1 MKCVILLFKNKCL
14 FEVRNLPKVFD
25 REKERRITMPNIKYK
40 TELLSAIAAVCIAIF
55 VIFASVFMVNTMD
68 ALDSEVNEYIDMTV
82 TQKCEIVES
91 SINNDVCTVKN
102 FAACLSDYKT
112 ADENGLIRK
121 INELENSCETIDSF
135 VIADENGDVITSK
148 RIDRN
153 ITSREYYQKAMNGEI
168 NVSKAIF
175 SEPDG
180 KMVNVIA
187 VPIYGEYKRIIGVLA
202 GICDANRYDAL
213 LDMSFGGNGSDSNGY
228 VLNSDGEVVMS
239 GDNALGDYVPMGD
252 LFFSSDLL
260 AGVDE
265 SVRRTVKDNF
275 AKVGGSGIIKSYC
288 RGEKFVAYYSG
299 LSNYDDLHYLLV
311 FRENVVAQQQNHYAV
326 MNILMYIFF
335 VVILLVVIAAYIVIV
350 RVSFRRLKKA
360 NAEVSRIAYTDRI
373 TGYSTWDRFAL
384 DAKKLLQHEYRRY
397 ALVSFDIDKFKA
409 INDMYGHDEGNRVLK
424 LIADT
429 VNRNIQD
436 GETFSR
442 INSDNFYILMQYHS
456 DDDIARRVITLIQA
470 IEYEITEFVPVLSF
484 GIYRIIDKNVSI
496 RRMGDLADI
505 AKRTVKYGDDSAYTF
520 YNESMLEE
528 MREEKRIEN
537 EMQAALDTHE
547 FCVFYQPKVSL
558 DGKVNLTGA
567 EALVRWI
574 KDGTVISPGKF
585 IPLFEKNRFIIKL
598 DFYIMD
604 QVCQKIKQWEKYYPH
619 LLISVNMSRVHLKD
633 PQFVE
638 KLNDICVTHGVSTSS
653 IEIEI
658 TESAAYESLDVLTTV
673 FKQLKD
679 YGFHISIDDFG
690 SGYSSLNMLKD
701 LPADVLKIDRAF
713 LAESNSNK
721 RANDILGHV
730 IRMASSL
737 GMHTICEG
745 IETDEQAKLLG
756 GLGCEMAQGFYFAKP
771 MPSDSFEEILKGHSK
786 TINISKNDPE
796 EDK

>member
-1 MKCVILLFKNKCL
+1 M
-14 FEVRNLPKVFD
+14 PK
-25 REKERRITMPNIKYK
+25 IKHK
-40 TELLSAIAAVCIAIF
+40 TEVLLAVSVIMTVIF
-55 VIFASVFMVNTMD
+55 IIFASFFIINTTN
-68 ALDSEVNEYIDMTV
+68 ALGSEVDKYIDRTV
-82 TQKCEIVES
+82 TQKFEIVES
-91 SINNDVCTVKN
+91 NINNDICTVKN

-112 ADENGLIRK
+112 FDKNTIVRK
-121 INELENSCETIDSF
+121 INELENSSETIDVF
-135 VIADENGDVITSK
+135 IIADENGDVITSK
-148 RIDRN
+148 RIDKN
-153 ITSREYYQKAMNGEI
+153 VSAREYFKKAISGEVNI
-168 NVSKAIF
+168 SKAIF

-187 VPIYGEYKRIIGVLA
+187 VPIYGDYQRIIGVAA
-202 GICDANRYDAL
+202 GICDTNINAKQ
-213 LDMSFGGNGSDSNGY
+213 LDLSFSGKGYDSNGY

-239 GDNALGDYVPMGD
+239 GNNALGDNVPMGD
-252 LFFSSDLL
+252 LFFSSDFL
-260 AGVDE
+260 AGVNEADR
-265 SVRRTVKDNF
+265 STVKDNF

-288 RGEKFVAYYSG
+288 NGDNYIAYYSG
-299 LSNYDDLHYLLV
+299 FTEPDDLHYLLI
-311 FRENVVAQQQNHYAV
+311 FKEDVVAAQQNYYAFI
-326 MNILMYIFF
+326 NILMYVFF
-335 VVILLVVIAAYIVIV
+335 LLILAVVIIAYVVIV

-360 NAEVSRIAYTDRI
+360 NAEVSRIAYTDRL
-373 TGYSTWDRFAL
+373 TGYSTWDKFVI
-384 DAKKLLQHEYRRY
+384 DAGGLLQHEYRRY

-409 INDMYGHDEGNRVLK
+409 INDMYGHEEGNRVLK

-429 VNRNIQD
+429 VNRNLQD

-442 INSDNFYILMQYHS
+442 INSDNFYIFMFYHS
-456 DDDIARRVITLIQA
+456 DDDISGRVTSLIQA
-470 IEYEITEFVPVLSF
+470 IEYEVTEFVPVLSF
-484 GIYRIIDKNVSI
+484 GIYRITDKSVSI

-505 AKRTVKYGDDSAYTF
+505 AKRTVKYGDDSAYAF
-520 YNESMLEE
+520 YSESMLEE

-537 EMQAALDTHE
+537 EMQSALDMHE

-558 DGKVNLTGA
+558 DGKVNLAGA

-585 IPLFEKNRFIIKL
+585 IPLFEKNRFIVKL

-604 QVCQKIKQWEKYYPH
+604 QVCQKIKNWQKYYKD

-633 PQFVE
+633 PQFVK
-638 KLNDICVTHGVSTSS
+638 KLNDICITHGVSTSS

-673 FKQLKD
+673 FKQLKE

-721 RANDILGHV
+721 RANDILGYV
-730 IRMASSL
+730 IRMAGSL

-745 IETDEQAKLLG
+745 IETNEQAKLLG

-771 MPSDSFEEILKGHSK
+771 MPSDSFEEILKGNSK
-786 TINISKNDPE
+786 TINIPSNDPE

>member
-1 MKCVILLFKNKCL
+1 ML
-14 FEVRNLPKVFD
+14 
-25 REKERRITMPNIKYK
+25 NIKHR
-40 TELLSAIAAVCIAIF
+40 TEIISAIAALCIAIF
-55 VIFASVFMVNTMD
+55 VAMASVFMANTIS
-68 ALDSEVNEYIDMTV
+68 ALDGEVNDYIDRAAS
-82 TQKCEIVES
+82 QKCDIVES
-91 SINNDVCTVKN
+91 AIRNDVNTVKN
-102 FAACLSDYKT
+102 FAACASNYKT
-112 ADENGLIRK
+112 TDESLVIK
-121 INELENSCETIDSF
+121 MIKDLENSCSTIDAF
-135 VIADENGDVITSK
+135 IIADENGDVITSK
-148 RIDRN
+148 N
-153 ITSREYYQKAMNGEI
+153 ISKNISAREYYKRAMNGEVYI
-168 NVSKAIF
+168 SKAIY
-175 SEPDG
+175 SEPDE
-180 KMVNVIA
+180 KMVNAIA
-187 VPIYGEYKRIIGVLA
+187 APIYGDYRRIVGMVA
-202 GICDANRYDAL
+202 GICDTRSYNNL
-213 LDMSFGGNGSDSNGY
+213 IDMSFGGKENDSNGY
-228 VLNSDGEVVMS
+228 VLNSDGEVIMS
-239 GDNALGDYVPMGD
+239 GENALGDYVPMGD
-252 LFFSSDLL
+252 LFFSSDIL
-260 AGVDE
+260 AGVEE
-265 SVRRTVKDNF
+265 SVRNSVKDNF
-275 AKVGGSGIIKSYC
+275 ANFGGSGIVKSVC
-288 RGEKFVAYYSG
+288 KGEKYVAYYSG
-299 LSNYDDLHYLLV
+299 MSGFDNLHYLLI
-311 FRENVVAQQQNHYAV
+311 FKENVVAAEQNHYT
-326 MNILMYIFF
+326 MINILMYAFF
-335 VVILLVVIAAYIVIV
+335 VLILIIVITAYIVIV
-350 RVSFRRLKKA
+350 RVSFRRLTKA
-360 NAEVSRIAYTDRI
+360 NEEVSRIAYTDSI
-373 TGYSTWDRFAL
+373 TGYGTWDKFVL
-384 DAKKLLQHEYRRY
+384 DAKSLLRHEYRRY

-429 VNRNIQD
+429 VNRNLQD

-442 INSDNFYILMQYHS
+442 INSDNYYILMLYSS
-456 DDDIARRVITLIQA
+456 DSDTARRIGSLIQA

-484 GIYRIIDKNVSI
+484 GIYRITDKSVSI

-520 YNESMLEE
+520 YSESMLEK

-537 EMQAALDTHE
+537 EMQTALDMHE

-585 IPLFEKNRFIIKL
+585 IPLFEKNRFIVKL
-598 DFYIMD
+598 DYYIMD
-604 QVCQKIKQWEKYYPH
+604 QVCQKIKQWESYYPH
-619 LLISVNMSRVHLKD
+619 LLISVNMSRAHLRD

-638 KLNDICVTHGVSTSS
+638 KLNDICLSHGVSTSS

-658 TESAAYESLDVLTTV
+658 TESAAYGSLDVLTAV

-721 RANDILGHV
+721 RANDILGYV
-730 IRMASSL
+730 IRMAGSL

-771 MPSDSFEEILKGHSK
+771 MPSDSFEEILRGNSK
-786 TINISKNDPE
+786 TINIPSNNPE

>member
-1 MKCVILLFKNKCL
+1 ML
-14 FEVRNLPKVFD
+14 
-25 REKERRITMPNIKYK
+25 NIKHR
-40 TELLSAIAAVCIAIF
+40 TEIISAIAALCIAIF
-55 VIFASVFMVNTMD
+55 VVMASLFMANTIS
-68 ALDSEVNEYIDMTV
+68 ALDGEVNNYIDRAAS
-82 TQKCEIVES
+82 QKCDIVES
-91 SINNDVCTVKN
+91 AIRNDVNTVKN
-102 FAACLSDYKT
+102 FAACASNYKT
-112 ADENGLIRK
+112 TDKNLIIK
-121 INELENSCETIDSF
+121 MIKDLENSCSTIDAF
-135 VIADENGDVITSK
+135 IIADENGDVITSK
-148 RIDRN
+148 N
-153 ITSREYYQKAMNGEI
+153 ISKNISAREYYKRTMNGEVYI
-168 NVSKAIF
+168 SKAIY

-180 KMVNVIA
+180 KMVNAIA
-187 VPIYGEYKRIIGVLA
+187 VPIYGDYRRIVGMVA
-202 GICDANRYDAL
+202 GICDARSYNNL
-213 LDMSFGGNGSDSNGY
+213 IDMSFGGKENDSNGY
-228 VLNSDGEVVMS
+228 VLNSDGEVIMS
-239 GDNALGDYVPMGD
+239 GENTLGDNVPMGD
-252 LFFSSDLL
+252 LFFSSDIL
-260 AGVDE
+260 AGVEE
-265 SVRRTVKDNF
+265 SVRNAVKDNF
-275 AKVGGSGIIKSYC
+275 AKVGGSGIVKSVC
-288 RGEKFVAYYSG
+288 NGEKYVAYYSG
-299 LSNYDDLHYLLV
+299 MSGFDDLHYLLI
-311 FRENVVAQQQNHYAV
+311 FKENVVAAEQNHYT
-326 MNILMYIFF
+326 MINILMYAFF
-335 VVILLVVIAAYIVIV
+335 VLILIIVITAYIVIV
-350 RVSFRRLKKA
+350 RVSFRRLTKA
-360 NAEVSRIAYTDRI
+360 NEEVSRIAYTDSI
-373 TGYSTWDRFAL
+373 TGYGTWDKFVL
-384 DAKKLLQHEYRRY
+384 DAKSLLRHEYRRY

-429 VNRNIQD
+429 VNRNLQD

-442 INSDNFYILMQYHS
+442 INSDNYYILMLYRS
-456 DDDIARRVITLIQA
+456 DSDTARRIGSLIQA

-484 GIYRIIDKNVSI
+484 GIYRITDKSVSI

-520 YNESMLEE
+520 YSESMLEK

-537 EMQAALDTHE
+537 EMQTALDMHE
-547 FCVFYQPKVSL
+547 FSVFYQPKVSL

-585 IPLFEKNRFIIKL
+585 IPLFEKNRFIVKL
-598 DFYIMD
+598 DYYIMD
-604 QVCQKIKQWEKYYPH
+604 QVCQKIKQWESYYPH
-619 LLISVNMSRVHLKD
+619 LLISVNMSRAHLRD

-638 KLNDICVTHGVSTSS
+638 KLNDICLSYGVSTSS

-658 TESAAYESLDVLTTV
+658 TESAAYESLDVLTAV

-721 RANDILGHV
+721 RANDILGYV
-730 IRMASSL
+730 IRMAGSL

-771 MPSDSFEEILKGHSK
+771 MPSDSFEEILRGNSK
-786 TINISKNDPE
+786 TINIPSSNPE

>member
-1 MKCVILLFKNKCL
+1 MLK
-14 FEVRNLPKVFD
+14 
-25 REKERRITMPNIKYK
+25 IKYK
-40 TELLSAIAAVCIAIF
+40 TEVLSVVAAILIAIF
-55 VIFASVFMVNTMD
+55 VVFASVFMVHTMN
-68 ALDSEVNEYIDMTV
+68 ALDDEVNKYIDRTV
-82 TQKCEIVES
+82 TQKYEIVEGA
-91 SINNDVCTVKN
+91 INNDISTVKN

-112 ADENGLIRK
+112 ADENMLIRK
-121 INELENSCETIDSF
+121 IKELENSSETIESF
-135 VIADENGDVITSK
+135 IIADENGNVTTSK
-148 RIDRN
+148 RIDKN
-153 ITSREYYQKAMNGEI
+153 ISAREYYQKAMNGEV

-187 VPIYGEYKRIIGVLA
+187 VPIYGDYQRIIGMLA
-202 GICDANRYDAL
+202 GICDAGSYDAL
-213 LDMSFGGNGSDSNGY
+213 LDMSFSGDGSDSNGY

-239 GDNALGDYVPMGD
+239 GDNALGDNVPMGD

-265 SVRRTVKDNF
+265 SVRSTVKDNF

-288 RGEKFVAYYSG
+288 KGDKYIAYYCG
-299 LSNYDDLHYLLV
+299 FTKSNDLHYLLI
-311 FRENVVAQQQNHYAV
+311 FKEDVVAAQQDYYAV
-326 MNILMYIFF
+326 MNIMMYIFF
-335 VVILLVVIAAYIVIV
+335 VVILIVVIAAHIVIV

-360 NAEVSRIAYTDRI
+360 NAEVSRIAYTDRL
-373 TGYSTWDRFAL
+373 TGYSTWDKFVI

-409 INDMYGHDEGNRVLK
+409 INDMYGHEEGNRVLK

-429 VNRNIQD
+429 VNRNLQD

-442 INSDNFYILMQYHS
+442 INSDNFYIFMIYHS
-456 DDDIARRVITLIQA
+456 DDDISGRVISLIQA
-470 IEYEITEFVPVLSF
+470 IEYEVTEFVPVLSF

-505 AKRTVKYGDDSAYTF
+505 AKRTVKYGDDSAYAF

-558 DGKVNLTGA
+558 DGKVNLAGA

-574 KDGTVISPGKF
+574 KDGTVISPRKF

-604 QVCQKIKQWEKYYPH
+604 QVCQKIKYWQKYYKD

-638 KLNDICVTHGVSTSS
+638 KLNDICVSHGVSTSS

-737 GMHTICEG
+737 GIHTICEG
-745 IETDEQAKLLG
+745 IETDEQAQLLG

-771 MPSDSFEEILKGHSK
+771 MPSDSFEEILKGNSK
-786 TINISKNDPE
+786 TIHIPKNDPE

>member
-1 MKCVILLFKNKCL
+1 MLK
-14 FEVRNLPKVFD
+14 
-25 REKERRITMPNIKYK
+25 IKYK
-40 TELLSAIAAVCIAIF
+40 TEVLSVVAAILIAIF
-55 VIFASVFMVNTMD
+55 VVFASVFMVHTMN
-68 ALDSEVNEYIDMTV
+68 ALDDEVNKYIDRTV
-82 TQKCEIVES
+82 TQKYEIVEGA
-91 SINNDVCTVKN
+91 INNDISTVKN

-112 ADENGLIRK
+112 ADENMLIRK
-121 INELENSCETIDSF
+121 IKELENSSETIESF
-135 VIADENGDVITSK
+135 IIADENGNVTTSK
-148 RIDRN
+148 RIDKN
-153 ITSREYYQKAMNGEI
+153 ISAREYYQKAMNGEV

-187 VPIYGEYKRIIGVLA
+187 VPIYGDYQRIIGMLA
-202 GICDANRYDAL
+202 GICDAGSYDAL
-213 LDMSFGGNGSDSNGY
+213 LDMSFSGDGSDSNGY

-239 GDNALGDYVPMGD
+239 GDNALGDNVPMGD

-288 RGEKFVAYYSG
+288 KGDKYIAYYCG
-299 LSNYDDLHYLLV
+299 FTKSNDLHYLLI
-311 FRENVVAQQQNHYAV
+311 FKEDVVAAQQDYYAV
-326 MNILMYIFF
+326 MNIMMYIFF
-335 VVILLVVIAAYIVIV
+335 VVILIVVIAAHIVIV

-360 NAEVSRIAYTDRI
+360 NAEVSRIAYTDRL
-373 TGYSTWDRFAL
+373 TGYSTWDKFVI

-409 INDMYGHDEGNRVLK
+409 INDMYGHEEGNRVLK

-429 VNRNIQD
+429 VNRNLQD

-442 INSDNFYILMQYHS
+442 INSDNFYIFMIYHS
-456 DDDIARRVITLIQA
+456 DDDISGRVISLIQA
-470 IEYEITEFVPVLSF
+470 IEYEVTEFVPVLSF

-505 AKRTVKYGDDSAYTF
+505 AKRTVKYGDDSAYAF

-558 DGKVNLTGA
+558 DGKVNLAGA

-604 QVCQKIKQWEKYYPH
+604 QVCQKIKYWQKYYKD

-638 KLNDICVTHGVSTSS
+638 KLNDICVSHGVSTSS

-737 GMHTICEG
+737 GIHTICEG
-745 IETDEQAKLLG
+745 IETDEQAQLLG

-771 MPSDSFEEILKGHSK
+771 MPSDSFEEILKGNSK
-786 TINISKNDPE
+786 TIHIPKNDPE

>member
-1 MKCVILLFKNKCL
+1 ML
-14 FEVRNLPKVFD
+14 
-25 REKERRITMPNIKYK
+25 NIKHR
-40 TELLSAIAAVCIAIF
+40 TEIISVIAALCIAIF
-55 VIFASVFMVNTMD
+55 VVMASLFMANTIS
-68 ALDSEVNEYIDMTV
+68 ALDGEVNNYIDRAAS
-82 TQKCEIVES
+82 QKCDIVES
-91 SINNDVCTVKN
+91 AIRNDVNTVKN
-102 FAACLSDYKT
+102 LGACASNYKT
-112 ADENGLIRK
+112 TDKNLIIK
-121 INELENSCETIDSF
+121 MIKDLENSCSTIDAF
-135 VIADENGDVITSK
+135 IIADENGDVITSK
-148 RIDRN
+148 N
-153 ITSREYYQKAMNGEI
+153 ISKNISAREYYKRAMNGEVYI
-168 NVSKAIF
+168 SKAIY
-175 SEPDG
+175 SEPDE
-180 KMVNVIA
+180 KMVNAIA
-187 VPIYGEYKRIIGVLA
+187 APIYGDYRRIVGMVA
-202 GICDANRYDAL
+202 GICDARSYSNL
-213 LDMSFGGNGSDSNGY
+213 LDMSFGGKENDSNGY
-228 VLNSDGEVVMS
+228 VLNSDGEVIMS
-239 GDNALGDYVPMGD
+239 GENALGDYAPMGD
-252 LFFSSDLL
+252 FFFSSDILT
-260 AGVDE
+260 GVEE
-265 SVRRTVKDNF
+265 SVRNAVKDNF
-275 AKVGGSGIIKSYC
+275 AKVGGSGIVKSVC
-288 RGEKFVAYYSG
+288 KGEKYVAYYSG
-299 LSNYDDLHYLLV
+299 MSGFDNLHYLLI
-311 FRENVVAQQQNHYAV
+311 FKENVVAVEQNHYA
-326 MNILMYIFF
+326 MINILMYAFF
-335 VVILLVVIAAYIVIV
+335 VLILIIVITAYIVIV
-350 RVSFRRLKKA
+350 RVSFRRLTKA
-360 NAEVSRIAYTDRI
+360 NEEVSRIAYTDSI
-373 TGYSTWDRFAL
+373 TGYGTWDKFVL
-384 DAKKLLQHEYRRY
+384 DAKSLLRHEYRRY

-429 VNRNIQD
+429 VNRNLQD

-442 INSDNFYILMQYHS
+442 INSDNYYILMLYSS
-456 DDDIARRVITLIQA
+456 DSDTARRIGSLIQA

-484 GIYRIIDKNVSI
+484 GIYRITDKSVSI

-520 YNESMLEE
+520 YSESMLEK

-537 EMQAALDTHE
+537 EMQTALDMHE

-585 IPLFEKNRFIIKL
+585 IPLFEKNRFIVKL
-598 DFYIMD
+598 DYYIMD
-604 QVCQKIKQWEKYYPH
+604 QVCQKIKQWESYYPH
-619 LLISVNMSRVHLKD
+619 LLISVNMSRAHLRD

-638 KLNDICVTHGVSTSS
+638 KLNDICLSHGVSTSS

-658 TESAAYESLDVLTTV
+658 TESAAYESLDVLTAV

-721 RANDILGHV
+721 RANDILGYV
-730 IRMASSL
+730 IRMAGSL

-771 MPSDSFEEILKGHSK
+771 MPSDSFEEILRGNSK
-786 TINISKNDPE
+786 TINIPSNDPE

>member
-1 MKCVILLFKNKCL
+1 M
-14 FEVRNLPKVFD
+14 PK
-25 REKERRITMPNIKYK
+25 IKYK
-40 TELLSAIAAVCIAIF
+40 TEVMSVVAAILIAIF
-55 VIFASVFMVNTMD
+55 IAFASVFMANTVG
-68 ALDSEVNEYIDMTV
+68 ALDSEVNKYIDRTV
-82 TQKCEIVES
+82 TQKCELVES
-91 SINNDVCTVKN
+91 AINNDISTVKN

-112 ADENGLIRK
+112 ADENMLIRK
-121 INELENSCETIDSF
+121 IKELENSSETIEAF
-135 VIADENGDVITSK
+135 IIADENGDVTTSK
-148 RIDRN
+148 RIDKN
-153 ITSREYYQKAMNGEI
+153 ISAREYYQKALEGEV

-180 KMVNVIA
+180 KMMNVIA
-187 VPIYGEYKRIIGVLA
+187 VPIYGDYQRIIGVAA
-202 GICDANRYDAL
+202 GICDMNINAKQ
-213 LDMSFGGNGSDSNGY
+213 LDLSFSGKGYDSNGY
-228 VLNSDGEVVMS
+228 VLNSDGEVVIS
-239 GDNALGDYVPMGD
+239 GSNALGDNVPMGD
-252 LFFSSDLL
+252 LFFSSDFL
-260 AGVDE
+260 AGVNEADR
-265 SVRRTVKDNF
+265 STVKDNF
-275 AKVGGSGIIKSYC
+275 AKVGGRGIIKSCCNGDNYI
-288 RGEKFVAYYSG
+288 AYYSG
-299 LSNYDDLHYLLV
+299 FTELDDLHYLLI
-311 FRENVVAQQQNHYAV
+311 FKEDVVAAQQNFYAFI
-326 MNILMYIFF
+326 NILMYVLF
-335 VVILLVVIAAYIVIV
+335 VVILLVVIVAYIIIV

-360 NAEVSRIAYTDRI
+360 NAEVSRIAYTDRL
-373 TGYSTWDRFAL
+373 TGYSTWDKFVI
-384 DAKKLLQHEYRRY
+384 DAGSLLQHEYRRY

-409 INDMYGHDEGNRVLK
+409 INDMYGHEEGNRVLK

-429 VNRNIQD
+429 VNRNLQD

-442 INSDNFYILMQYHS
+442 INSDNFYIFMFYHG
-456 DDDIARRVITLIQA
+456 DDDISRRITSLIQA
-470 IEYEITEFVPVLSF
+470 IEYEVTEFVPVLSF

-505 AKRTVKYGDDSAYTF
+505 AKRTVKYGDDSAYAF
-520 YNESMLEE
+520 YSESMLEE

-585 IPLFEKNRFIIKL
+585 IPLFEKNRFIVKL

-604 QVCQKIKQWEKYYPH
+604 QVCQKIKYWQKYYKD

-633 PQFVE
+633 PQFVK
-638 KLNDICVTHGVSTSS
+638 KLNDICLTHGVSTSS

-721 RANDILGHV
+721 RANDILGYV
-730 IRMASSL
+730 IRMAGSL

-786 TINISKNDPE
+786 TINIPKSSPE

>member
-1 MKCVILLFKNKCL
+1 MLK
-14 FEVRNLPKVFD
+14 
-25 REKERRITMPNIKYK
+25 IKYK
-40 TELLSAIAAVCIAIF
+40 TEVLSVVAAILIAIF
-55 VIFASVFMVNTMD
+55 VVFASVFMVHTMN
-68 ALDSEVNEYIDMTV
+68 ALDDEVNKYIDRTV
-82 TQKCEIVES
+82 TQKYEIVEGA
-91 SINNDVCTVKN
+91 INNDISTVKN

-112 ADENGLIRK
+112 ADENMLIRK
-121 INELENSCETIDSF
+121 IKELENSSETIESF
-135 VIADENGDVITSK
+135 IIADENGNVTTSK
-148 RIDRN
+148 RIDKN
-153 ITSREYYQKAMNGEI
+153 ISAREYYQKAMNGEV

-187 VPIYGEYKRIIGVLA
+187 VPIYGDYQRIIGMLA
-202 GICDANRYDAL
+202 GICDAGSYDAL
-213 LDMSFGGNGSDSNGY
+213 LDMSFSGDGSDSNGY

-239 GDNALGDYVPMGD
+239 GDNALGDNVPMGD

-288 RGEKFVAYYSG
+288 KGDKYIAYYCG
-299 LSNYDDLHYLLV
+299 FTKSNDLHYLLI
-311 FRENVVAQQQNHYAV
+311 FKEDVVAAQQDYYVV
-326 MNILMYIFF
+326 MNIMMYIFF
-335 VVILLVVIAAYIVIV
+335 VVILIVVIAAHIVIV

-360 NAEVSRIAYTDRI
+360 NAEVSRIAYTDRL
-373 TGYSTWDRFAL
+373 TGYSTWDKFVI

-409 INDMYGHDEGNRVLK
+409 INDMYGHEEGNRVLK

-429 VNRNIQD
+429 VNRNLQD

-442 INSDNFYILMQYHS
+442 INSDNFYIFMIYHS
-456 DDDIARRVITLIQA
+456 DDDISGRVISLIQA
-470 IEYEITEFVPVLSF
+470 IEYEVTEFVPVLSF

-505 AKRTVKYGDDSAYTF
+505 AKRTVKYGDDSAYAF

-558 DGKVNLTGA
+558 DGKVNLAGA

-604 QVCQKIKQWEKYYPH
+604 QVCQKIKYWQKYYKD

-638 KLNDICVTHGVSTSS
+638 KLNDICVSHGVSTSS

-737 GMHTICEG
+737 GIHTICEG
-745 IETDEQAKLLG
+745 IETDEQAQLLG

-771 MPSDSFEEILKGHSK
+771 MPSDSFEEILKGNSK
-786 TINISKNDPE
+786 TIHIPKNDPE

>member
-1 MKCVILLFKNKCL
+1 M
-14 FEVRNLPKVFD
+14 PK
-25 REKERRITMPNIKYK
+25 IKYK
-40 TELLSAIAAVCIAIF
+40 TEVMSVVAAILIAIF
-55 VIFASVFMVNTMD
+55 IAFASVFMANTVG
-68 ALDSEVNEYIDMTV
+68 ALDSEVNKYIDRTV
-82 TQKCEIVES
+82 TQKCELVES
-91 SINNDVCTVKN
+91 AINNDISTVKN

-112 ADENGLIRK
+112 ADENMLIRK
-121 INELENSCETIDSF
+121 IKELENSSETIEAF
-135 VIADENGDVITSK
+135 IIADENGDVTTSK
-148 RIDRN
+148 RIDKN
-153 ITSREYYQKAMNGEI
+153 ISAREYYQKALEGEV

-187 VPIYGEYKRIIGVLA
+187 VPIYGDYQRIIGVLA
-202 GICDANRYDAL
+202 GLCDAESYNSL
-213 LDMSFGGNGSDSNGY
+213 LDMSFSGNGYDSNGY

-239 GDNALGDYVPMGD
+239 GENSLGDDVPMGD
-252 LFFSSDLL
+252 LFFSSDFL

-265 SVRRTVKDNF
+265 ADRSAVKDNF
-275 AKVGGSGIIKSYC
+275 AKLGGSGIIKSYC
-288 RGEKFVAYYSG
+288 SGDKYIAYYSG
-299 LSNYDDLHYLLV
+299 FTKSNDLHYLLI
-311 FRENVVAQQQNHYAV
+311 FKEDVVAAQQNFYAFI
-326 MNILMYIFF
+326 NILMYVLF
-335 VVILLVVIAAYIVIV
+335 VVILLVVIVAYIIIV

-360 NAEVSRIAYTDRI
+360 NAEVSRIAYTDRL
-373 TGYSTWDRFAL
+373 TGYSTWDKFVI
-384 DAKKLLQHEYRRY
+384 DAGSLLQHEYRRY

-409 INDMYGHDEGNRVLK
+409 INDMYGHEEGNRVLK

-429 VNRNIQD
+429 VNRNLQD

-442 INSDNFYILMQYHS
+442 INSDNFYIFMFYHG
-456 DDDIARRVITLIQA
+456 DDDISRRITSLIQA
-470 IEYEITEFVPVLSF
+470 IEYEVTEFVPVLSF

-505 AKRTVKYGDDSAYTF
+505 AKRTVKYGDDSAYAF
-520 YNESMLEE
+520 YSESMLEE

-585 IPLFEKNRFIIKL
+585 IPLFEKNRFIVKL

-604 QVCQKIKQWEKYYPH
+604 QVCQKIKYWQKYYKD

-633 PQFVE
+633 PQFVK
-638 KLNDICVTHGVSTSS
+638 KLNDICLTHGVSTSS

-721 RANDILGHV
+721 RANDILGYV
-730 IRMASSL
+730 IRMAGSL

-786 TINISKNDPE
+786 TINIPKSSPE

>member
-1 MKCVILLFKNKCL
+1 M
-14 FEVRNLPKVFD
+14 PK
-25 REKERRITMPNIKYK
+25 IKYK
-40 TELLSAIAAVCIAIF
+40 TEVLSAVAAILIAIF
-55 VIFASVFMVNTMD
+55 VVFASVFMVHTMD
-68 ALDSEVNEYIDMTV
+68 ALDDKVNKYIDRTV

-91 SINNDVCTVKN
+91 AINNDISTVKN
-102 FAACLSDYKT
+102 FAACLTDYKS
-112 ADENGLIRK
+112 ADENVLIRK
-121 INELENSCETIDSF
+121 IKELENSSETIESF

-148 RIDRN
+148 RIEKN
-153 ITSREYYQKAMNGEI
+153 ISARDYYQKAMNGEV

-187 VPIYGEYKRIIGVLA
+187 VPVYGDYQRIIGVLA
-202 GICDANRYDAL
+202 GICDAGSYDAL
-213 LDMSFGGNGSDSNGY
+213 LDMSFSGNGSDSNGY

-239 GDNALGDYVPMGD
+239 GDNALGDNVPMGD

-265 SVRRTVKDNF
+265 NVKSTVKVNF
-275 AKVGGSGIIKSYC
+275 AKVNGSGIIKSYC
-288 RGEKFVAYYSG
+288 KGEKYIAYYCG
-299 LSNYDDLHYLLV
+299 FTNSNDLHYLLI
-311 FRENVVAQQQNHYAV
+311 FKEDVVAAQQDHYAV

-335 VVILLVVIAAYIVIV
+335 VVILLVVIAAYVVIV

-360 NAEVSRIAYTDRI
+360 NAEVSRIAYTDRL
-373 TGYSTWDRFAL
+373 TGYSTWDKFVI
-384 DAKKLLQHEYRRY
+384 DSKKLLQHEYRRY

-409 INDMYGHDEGNRVLK
+409 INDMYGHEEGNRVLK

-429 VNRNIQD
+429 VNRNLQD

-442 INSDNFYILMQYHS
+442 INSDNFYIFMIYHG
-456 DDDIARRVITLIQA
+456 DDDISRRVISLIQA
-470 IEYEITEFVPVLSF
+470 IEYEVTEFVPVLSF

-505 AKRTVKYGDDSAYTF
+505 AKRTVKYGDDSAYAF

-558 DGKVNLTGA
+558 DGNVNLAGA

-604 QVCQKIKQWEKYYPH
+604 QVCQKIKYWQKYYKD

-638 KLNDICVTHGVSTSS
+638 KLNDICVSHGVSTSS

-713 LAESNSNK
+713 LAESNSDK

-771 MPSDSFEEILKGHSK
+771 MPSDSFEEILKGHS
-786 TINISKNDPE
+786 NIIHIPKNGPE

>member
-1 MKCVILLFKNKCL
+1 ML
-14 FEVRNLPKVFD
+14 
-25 REKERRITMPNIKYK
+25 NIKHR
-40 TELLSAIAAVCIAIF
+40 TEIISVIAALCIAIF
-55 VIFASVFMVNTMD
+55 VVMASLFMANTIS
-68 ALDSEVNEYIDMTV
+68 ALDGEVNNYIDRAAS
-82 TQKCEIVES
+82 QKCDIVES
-91 SINNDVCTVKN
+91 AIRNDVNTVKN
-102 FAACLSDYKT
+102 FAACASNYNNT
-112 ADENGLIRK
+112 DENLVIK
-121 INELENSCETIDSF
+121 MIKDLENSCSTIDAF
-135 VIADENGDVITSK
+135 IIADENGDVITSK
-148 RIDRN
+148 N
-153 ITSREYYQKAMNGEI
+153 ISKNISAREYYKRAMNGE
-168 NVSKAIF
+168 VYFSKAIY
-175 SEPDG
+175 SEPDK
-180 KMVNVIA
+180 KMVNAIA
-187 VPIYGEYKRIIGVLA
+187 APIYGDYKRIVGMVA
-202 GICDANRYDAL
+202 GICDTRSYNNL
-213 LDMSFGGNGSDSNGY
+213 IDMSFGGKENDSNGY
-228 VLNSDGEVVMS
+228 VLNSDGEVIMS
-239 GDNALGDYVPMGD
+239 GENALGDYVPMGD
-252 LFFSSDLL
+252 LFFSSDIL
-260 AGVDE
+260 AGVEE
-265 SVRRTVKDNF
+265 SVRNAVKDNF
-275 AKVGGSGIIKSYC
+275 AKVGGSGIVKSVC
-288 RGEKFVAYYSG
+288 NGEKYVAYYSG
-299 LSNYDDLHYLLV
+299 MSGFDNLHYLLI
-311 FRENVVAQQQNHYAV
+311 FKENVVAEEQNHYTM
-326 MNILMYIFF
+326 MNILMYAFF
-335 VVILLVVIAAYIVIV
+335 VLILIIVITAYIVIV
-350 RVSFRRLKKA
+350 RVSFRRLTKA
-360 NAEVSRIAYTDRI
+360 NEEVSRIAYTDSI
-373 TGYSTWDRFAL
+373 TGYGTWDKFVL
-384 DAKKLLQHEYRRY
+384 DAKSLLRHEYRRY

-429 VNRNIQD
+429 VNRNLQD

-442 INSDNFYILMQYHS
+442 INSDNYYILMLYSS
-456 DDDIARRVITLIQA
+456 DSDTARRIGSLIQA

-484 GIYRIIDKNVSI
+484 GIYRITDKSVSI

-520 YNESMLEE
+520 YSESMLEK

-537 EMQAALDTHE
+537 EMQTALDMHE

-585 IPLFEKNRFIIKL
+585 IPLFEKNRFIVKL
-598 DFYIMD
+598 DYYIMD
-604 QVCQKIKQWEKYYPH
+604 QVCQKIKQWKNYYPH
-619 LLISVNMSRVHLKD
+619 LLISVNMSRAHLRD

-638 KLNDICVTHGVSTSS
+638 KLNDICLSHGVSTSS

-658 TESAAYESLDVLTTV
+658 TESAAYESLDVLTAV

-721 RANDILGHV
+721 RANDILGYV
-730 IRMASSL
+730 IRMAGSL

-771 MPSDSFEEILKGHSK
+771 MPSDSFEEILRGNSK
-786 TINISKNDPE
+786 TINIPSNDPE

>member
-1 MKCVILLFKNKCL
+1 ML
-14 FEVRNLPKVFD
+14 
-25 REKERRITMPNIKYK
+25 NIKHR
-40 TELLSAIAAVCIAIF
+40 TEIISAIAALCIAIF
-55 VIFASVFMVNTMD
+55 VAMASVFMANTIS
-68 ALDSEVNEYIDMTV
+68 ALDGEVNDYIDRAAS
-82 TQKCEIVES
+82 QKCDIVES
-91 SINNDVCTVKN
+91 AIRNDVNTVKN
-102 FAACLSDYKT
+102 FAACASNYKT
-112 ADENGLIRK
+112 TDESLVIK
-121 INELENSCETIDSF
+121 MIKDLENSCSTIDAF
-135 VIADENGDVITSK
+135 IIADENGDVITSK
-148 RIDRN
+148 N
-153 ITSREYYQKAMNGEI
+153 ISKNISAREYYKRAMNGEVYI
-168 NVSKAIF
+168 SKAIY
-175 SEPDG
+175 SEPDE
-180 KMVNVIA
+180 KMVNAIA
-187 VPIYGEYKRIIGVLA
+187 APIYGDYRRIVGMVA
-202 GICDANRYDAL
+202 GICDTRSYNNL
-213 LDMSFGGNGSDSNGY
+213 IDMSFGGKENDSNGY
-228 VLNSDGEVVMS
+228 VLNSDGEVIMS
-239 GDNALGDYVPMGD
+239 GENALGDYVPMGD
-252 LFFSSDLL
+252 LFFSSDIL
-260 AGVDE
+260 AGVEE
-265 SVRRTVKDNF
+265 SVRNSVKDNF
-275 AKVGGSGIIKSYC
+275 AKVGGSGIVKSVC
-288 RGEKFVAYYSG
+288 KGEKYVAYYSG
-299 LSNYDDLHYLLV
+299 MSGFDNLHYLLI
-311 FRENVVAQQQNHYAV
+311 FKENVVAAEQNHYT
-326 MNILMYIFF
+326 MINILMYAFF
-335 VVILLVVIAAYIVIV
+335 VLILIIVITAYIVIV
-350 RVSFRRLKKA
+350 RVSFRRLTKA
-360 NAEVSRIAYTDRI
+360 NEEVSRIAYTDSI
-373 TGYSTWDRFAL
+373 TGYGTWDKFVL
-384 DAKKLLQHEYRRY
+384 DAKSLLRHEYRRY

-429 VNRNIQD
+429 VNRNLQD

-442 INSDNFYILMQYHS
+442 INSDNYYILMLYSS
-456 DDDIARRVITLIQA
+456 DSDTARRIGSLIQA

-484 GIYRIIDKNVSI
+484 GIYRITDKSVSI

-520 YNESMLEE
+520 YSESMLEK

-537 EMQAALDTHE
+537 EMQTALDMQE

-585 IPLFEKNRFIIKL
+585 IPLFEKNRFIVKL
-598 DFYIMD
+598 DYYIMD
-604 QVCQKIKQWEKYYPH
+604 QVCQKIKQWESYYPH
-619 LLISVNMSRVHLKD
+619 LLISVNMSRAHLRD

-638 KLNDICVTHGVSTSS
+638 KLNDICLSHGVSTSS

-658 TESAAYESLDVLTTV
+658 TESAAYGSLDVLTAV

-721 RANDILGHV
+721 RANDILGYV
-730 IRMASSL
+730 IRMAGSL

-771 MPSDSFEEILKGHSK
+771 MPSDSFEEILRGNSK
-786 TINISKNDPE
+786 TINIPSNNPE

>member
-1 MKCVILLFKNKCL
+1 MLK
-14 FEVRNLPKVFD
+14 
-25 REKERRITMPNIKYK
+25 IKYK
-40 TELLSAIAAVCIAIF
+40 TEVLSVVAAILIAIF
-55 VIFASVFMVNTMD
+55 VVFASVFMVHTMN
-68 ALDSEVNEYIDMTV
+68 ALDDEVNKYIDRTV
-82 TQKCEIVES
+82 TQKFEIVEGA
-91 SINNDVCTVKN
+91 INNDISTVKN

-112 ADENGLIRK
+112 ADENMLIRK
-121 INELENSCETIDSF
+121 IKELENSSETIESF
-135 VIADENGDVITSK
+135 IIADENGNVTTSK
-148 RIDRN
+148 RIDKN
-153 ITSREYYQKAMNGEI
+153 ISAREYYQKAMNGEV

-187 VPIYGEYKRIIGVLA
+187 VPIYGDYQRIIGMLA
-202 GICDANRYDAL
+202 GICDAGSYDAL
-213 LDMSFGGNGSDSNGY
+213 LDMSFSGDGSDSNGY

-239 GDNALGDYVPMGD
+239 GDNALGDNVPMGD

-265 SVRRTVKDNF
+265 SVRSTVKDNF

-288 RGEKFVAYYSG
+288 KGDKYIAYYCG
-299 LSNYDDLHYLLV
+299 FTKSNDLHYLLI
-311 FRENVVAQQQNHYAV
+311 FKEDVVAAQQDYYAV
-326 MNILMYIFF
+326 MNIMMYIFF
-335 VVILLVVIAAYIVIV
+335 VVILIVVIAAHIVIV

-360 NAEVSRIAYTDRI
+360 NAEVSRIAYTDRL
-373 TGYSTWDRFAL
+373 TGYSTWDKFVI

-409 INDMYGHDEGNRVLK
+409 INDMYGHEEGNRVLK

-429 VNRNIQD
+429 VNRNLQD

-442 INSDNFYILMQYHS
+442 INSDNFYIFMIYHS
-456 DDDIARRVITLIQA
+456 DDDISGRVISLIQA
-470 IEYEITEFVPVLSF
+470 IEYEVTEFVPVLSF

-505 AKRTVKYGDDSAYTF
+505 AKRTVKYGDDSAYAF

-558 DGKVNLTGA
+558 DGKVNLAGA

-604 QVCQKIKQWEKYYPH
+604 QVCQKIKYWQKYYKD

-638 KLNDICVTHGVSTSS
+638 KLNDICVSHGVSTSS

-658 TESAAYESLDVLTTV
+658 TESVAYESLDVLTTV

-737 GMHTICEG
+737 GIHTICEG
-745 IETDEQAKLLG
+745 IETDEQAQLLG

-771 MPSDSFEEILKGHSK
+771 MPSDSFEEILKGNSK
-786 TINISKNDPE
+786 TIHIPKNDPE

>member
-1 MKCVILLFKNKCL
+1 M
-14 FEVRNLPKVFD
+14 PK
-25 REKERRITMPNIKYK
+25 MKYK
-40 TELLSAIAAVCIAIF
+40 TEVMSVVAAILIAIF
-55 VIFASVFMVNTMD
+55 IAFASVFMANTIG
-68 ALDSEVNEYIDMTV
+68 ALDSEVNKYIDRTV
-82 TQKCEIVES
+82 TQKCELVES
-91 SINNDVCTVKN
+91 AINSDISTVKN

-112 ADENGLIRK
+112 ADENVLIRK
-121 INELENSCETIDSF
+121 IKELENSSETIEAF
-135 VIADENGDVITSK
+135 IIADENGDVTTSK
-148 RIDRN
+148 RIDKN
-153 ITSREYYQKAMNGEI
+153 ISAREYYQKALEGEV

-187 VPIYGEYKRIIGVLA
+187 VPIYGDYQRIIGVLA
-202 GICDANRYDAL
+202 GLCDAESYNSL
-213 LDMSFGGNGSDSNGY
+213 LDMSFSGNGYDSNGY

-239 GDNALGDYVPMGD
+239 GENSLGDDVPMGD
-252 LFFSSDLL
+252 LFFSSDFL

-265 SVRRTVKDNF
+265 ADRSTVKDNF
-275 AKVGGSGIIKSYC
+275 AKLGGSGIIKSCCNGDNYIA
-288 RGEKFVAYYSG
+288 FYSG
-299 LSNYDDLHYLLV
+299 FTKSNDLHYLLI
-311 FRENVVAQQQNHYAV
+311 FKEDVVATQQNYYAFV
-326 MNILMYIFF
+326 NILMYSFF
-335 VVILLVVIAAYIVIV
+335 LLILVVVIIAYVVIV

-360 NAEVSRIAYTDRI
+360 NAEVSRIAYTDRL
-373 TGYSTWDRFAL
+373 TGYSTWDKFVI
-384 DAKKLLQHEYRRY
+384 DVGGLLQHEYRRY

-409 INDMYGHDEGNRVLK
+409 INDMYGHEEGNRVLK

-429 VNRNIQD
+429 VNRNLQD

-442 INSDNFYILMQYHS
+442 INSDNFYIFMFYHS
-456 DDDIARRVITLIQA
+456 DNDISRRVTSLIQA
-470 IEYEITEFVPVLSF
+470 IEYEVTEFVPVLSF
-484 GIYRIIDKNVSI
+484 GIYRITDKSVSI

-505 AKRTVKYGDDSAYTF
+505 AKRTVKYGDDSAYAF
-520 YNESMLEE
+520 YSESMLEE

-537 EMQAALDTHE
+537 EMQSALDMHE

-558 DGKVNLTGA
+558 DGKVNLAGA

-585 IPLFEKNRFIIKL
+585 IPLFEKNRFIVKL

-604 QVCQKIKQWEKYYPH
+604 QVCQKIKYWRKYYND
-619 LLISVNMSRVHLKD
+619 LLISVNMSRVHLRD

-638 KLNDICVTHGVSTSS
+638 KLNDICVSHGVSTSS

-713 LAESNSNK
+713 LDESNSNK
-721 RANDILGHV
+721 RANEILGHV
-730 IRMASSL
+730 IRMATSL

-745 IETDEQAKLLG
+745 IETDEQAQLLG

-786 TINISKNDPE
+786 TINIPKSSPE

>member
-1 MKCVILLFKNKCL
+1 ML
-14 FEVRNLPKVFD
+14 
-25 REKERRITMPNIKYK
+25 NIKHR
-40 TELLSAIAAVCIAIF
+40 TEIISAIAALCIAIF
-55 VIFASVFMVNTMD
+55 VVMASLFMANTIS
-68 ALDSEVNEYIDMTV
+68 ALDGEVNNYIDRAAS
-82 TQKCEIVES
+82 QKCDIVES
-91 SINNDVCTVKN
+91 AIRNDVNTVKN
-102 FAACLSDYKT
+102 FAACASNYKT
-112 ADENGLIRK
+112 THKNLIIK
-121 INELENSCETIDSF
+121 MIKDLENSCSTIDAF
-135 VIADENGDVITSK
+135 IIADENGDVITSK
-148 RIDRN
+148 N
-153 ITSREYYQKAMNGEI
+153 ISKNISAREYYKRAMNGEVYI
-168 NVSKAIF
+168 SKAIY

-180 KMVNVIA
+180 KMVNAIA
-187 VPIYGEYKRIIGVLA
+187 VPIYGDYRRIVGMVA
-202 GICDANRYDAL
+202 GICDARSYNNL
-213 LDMSFGGNGSDSNGY
+213 IDMSFGGKENDSNGY
-228 VLNSDGEVVMS
+228 VLNSDGEVIMS
-239 GDNALGDYVPMGD
+239 GENTLGDNVPMGD
-252 LFFSSDLL
+252 LFFSSDIL
-260 AGVDE
+260 AGVEE
-265 SVRRTVKDNF
+265 SVRNAVKDNF
-275 AKVGGSGIIKSYC
+275 AKVGGSGIVKSVC
-288 RGEKFVAYYSG
+288 NGEKYVAYYSG
-299 LSNYDDLHYLLV
+299 MSGFDDLHYLLI
-311 FRENVVAQQQNHYAV
+311 FKENVVAAEQNHYT
-326 MNILMYIFF
+326 MINILMYAFF
-335 VVILLVVIAAYIVIV
+335 VLILIIVITAYIVIV
-350 RVSFRRLKKA
+350 RVSFRRLTKA
-360 NAEVSRIAYTDRI
+360 NEEVSRIAYTDSI
-373 TGYSTWDRFAL
+373 TGYGTWDKFVL
-384 DAKKLLQHEYRRY
+384 DAKSLLRHEYRRY

-429 VNRNIQD
+429 VNRNLQD

-442 INSDNFYILMQYHS
+442 INSDNYYILMLYRS
-456 DDDIARRVITLIQA
+456 DSDTARRIGSLIQA

-484 GIYRIIDKNVSI
+484 GIYRITDKSVSI

-520 YNESMLEE
+520 YSESMLEK

-537 EMQAALDTHE
+537 EMQTALDMHE
-547 FCVFYQPKVSL
+547 FSVFYQPKVSL

-585 IPLFEKNRFIIKL
+585 IPLFEKNRFIVKL
-598 DFYIMD
+598 DYYIMD
-604 QVCQKIKQWEKYYPH
+604 QVCQKIKQWESYYTH
-619 LLISVNMSRVHLKD
+619 LLISVNMSRAHLRD

-638 KLNDICVTHGVSTSS
+638 KLNDICLSHGVSTSS

-658 TESAAYESLDVLTTV
+658 TESAAYESLDVLTAV

-721 RANDILGHV
+721 RANDILGYV
-730 IRMASSL
+730 IRMAGSL

-771 MPSDSFEEILKGHSK
+771 MPSDSFEEILRGNSK
-786 TINISKNDPE
+786 TINIPSNNPE

>member
-1 MKCVILLFKNKCL
+1 M
-14 FEVRNLPKVFD
+14 PK
-25 REKERRITMPNIKYK
+25 IKYK
-40 TELLSAIAAVCIAIF
+40 TEVLSAVAAILIAIF
-55 VIFASVFMVNTMD
+55 VVFASVFMVHIMD
-68 ALDSEVNEYIDMTV
+68 ALDDTVNKYIDRTV

-91 SINNDVCTVKN
+91 AINNDISTVKN
-102 FAACLSDYKT
+102 FAACLTDYKS
-112 ADENGLIRK
+112 ADENVLIRK
-121 INELENSCETIDSF
+121 IKELENSSETIESF

-148 RIDRN
+148 RIEKN
-153 ITSREYYQKAMNGEI
+153 ISARDYYQKAMNGEV

-187 VPIYGEYKRIIGVLA
+187 VPVYGDYQRIIGVVA
-202 GICDANRYDAL
+202 GICDAGSYDAL
-213 LDMSFGGNGSDSNGY
+213 LDMSFSGNGSDSNGY

-239 GDNALGDYVPMGD
+239 GDNVLGDNVPMGD
-252 LFFSSDLL
+252 LFFSSNLL

-265 SVRRTVKDNF
+265 NVKSTVKDNF
-275 AKVGGSGIIKSYC
+275 AKVNGSGIIKSYC
-288 RGEKFVAYYSG
+288 KGAKYIAYYCG
-299 LSNYDDLHYLLV
+299 FTNSNDLHYLLIFKEDAV
-311 FRENVVAQQQNHYAV
+311 AAQQDHYAV

-335 VVILLVVIAAYIVIV
+335 VVILLVVIAAYVVIV

-360 NAEVSRIAYTDRI
+360 NAEVSRIAYTDRL
-373 TGYSTWDRFAL
+373 TGYSTWDKFVI
-384 DAKKLLQHEYRRY
+384 DSKKLLQHEYRRY

-409 INDMYGHDEGNRVLK
+409 INDMYGHEEGNRVLK

-429 VNRNIQD
+429 VNRNLQD

-442 INSDNFYILMQYHS
+442 INSDNFYIFMIYHG
-456 DDDIARRVITLIQA
+456 DDDISRRVISLIQA
-470 IEYEITEFVPVLSF
+470 IEYEVTEFVPVLSF

-505 AKRTVKYGDDSAYTF
+505 AKRTVKYGDDSAYAF

-558 DGKVNLTGA
+558 DGNVNLAGA

-604 QVCQKIKQWEKYYPH
+604 QVCQKIKYWQKYYKD

-638 KLNDICVTHGVSTSS
+638 KLNDICVSHGVSTSS

-713 LAESNSNK
+713 LAESNSDK

-786 TINISKNDPE
+786 IIHIPKNGPE